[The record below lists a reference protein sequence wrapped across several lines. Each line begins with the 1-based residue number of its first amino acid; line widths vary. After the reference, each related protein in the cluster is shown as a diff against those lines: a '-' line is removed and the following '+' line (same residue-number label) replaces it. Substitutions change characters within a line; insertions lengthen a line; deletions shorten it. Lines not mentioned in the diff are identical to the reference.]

1 MTGDEQNYEVISKMS
16 LRELMELVETHPHY
30 LADGYYR
37 GYDKAICK
45 RWEELCI
52 VDEDREKNEAAL
64 QARVKVLEQELTKLQ
79 AANAN
84 LTYFIPER
92 PSSMSSLEWDGWNAC
107 VDEIKFQQDEARK
120 SGAISFTVIDEY
132 DDCNLPKKIYQ
143 MPKEPCGLPGP
154 IGPSHCGWCSTCT
167 APWEA
172 PKGEDHPNPVV
183 LALVEKQAAQ
193 SEGEFW
199 SQLADDLG
207 AKQVPKVTPN
217 EAEPKKECVACEG
230 WGSISTG
237 IDHAPT
243 TQCRACGGS
252 GMK

>member
-1 MTGDEQNYEVISKMS
+1 MTGNDQQNYEVISKMS
-16 LRELMELVETHPHY
+16 LRELMELVETHPQY

-37 GYDKAICK
+37 GYDEAICK

-52 VDEDREKNEAAL
+52 AVEDREKNEAAL
-64 QARVKVLEQELTKLQ
+64 QDRVKVLEQELAQLQ
-79 AANAN
+79 LANGSII
-84 LTYFIPER
+84 YFVPGR

-107 VDEIKFQQDEARK
+107 VDEIKFQQDEA
-120 SGAISFTVIDEY
+120 
-132 DDCNLPKKIYQ
+132 NKKRAEARGTP
-143 MPKEPCGLPGP
+143 MEPCGLPGP
-154 IGPSHCGWCSTCT
+154 IGPNHCGWCATCT

-183 LALVEKQAAQ
+183 RALVEKQAAQ